1 MTNIQLHIGR
11 IQEANRITNRK
22 TIYAAGAGL
31 IPFPIVDT
39 ATLLG
44 VQLTMIQSIADLY
57 GIEFKQHIA
66 KSLIGSL
73 LGSIGSVGLIKVIP
87 GIGTV
92 VGGAT
97 ASVAGA
103 TATYA
108 LGRVF
113 TQHFDQGGTL
123 LDFDPISSRGYFQK
137 EYEAGKLFISEQDLI
152 EEDITVQ
159 QNEVSDTNME
169 GGYIG
174 RMQLIKENKTL
185 QAELG
190 SLQKEIE
197 LLEEELDPE
206 AAKKRV
212 AEKEAAIKFNQLNGH
227 SAKAQLI
234 EENKELQTVLSKLQK
249 EIELL
254 EDQLDPEAAEK
265 RAAKKRATIQSSQI
279 NGHSEKVQLELEIDQ
294 LHTTLLD
301 LQQEIILLE
310 SEQVSKGDEKTVFA
324 AAASVLASK
333 SVIEANKASQAIDTS
348 IPTSKTSKSIAT
360 SASSSTK
367 KAKASKVANSLT
379 PTSKKSKSA
388 ATSIPTSKSTKET
401 LKTTSTT
408 EKMDIRSSSAV
419 RKIAD
424 FTIIEGIGPK
434 LDKVLKDAGIYS
446 MKNLSQT
453 PVSKLKEIV
462 HAAGKKFNFSDPASW
477 PLQASLAADGQMKE
491 LKKLQEELIG
501 GRAKRK

>member
-1 MTNIQLHIGR
+1 MTNIQLHIDR

-39 ATLLG
+39 AALLG
-44 VQLTMIQSIADLY
+44 VQLTMIQSIANLY
-57 GIEFKQHIA
+57 DIEFKQHIA

-73 LGSIGSVGLIKVIP
+73 LGSIGSVGLIKIIP
-87 GIGTV
+87 GLGTV

-123 LDFDPISSRGYFQK
+123 LDFDPISSREYFQK
-137 EYEAGKLFISEQDLI
+137 EYEEGQLFISEQDLI
-152 EEDITVQ
+152 EEDITAH
-159 QNEVSDTNME
+159 QNGVSDTNME
-169 GGYIG
+169 GGYIA

-185 QAELG
+185 QAELD
-190 SLQKEIE
+190 SLQKDVE
-197 LLEEELDPE
+197 LLEDELDPE
-206 AAKKRV
+206 AAKKR
-212 AEKEAAIKFNQLNGH
+212 AAKKEAAIKSNQLNGH
-227 SAKAQLI
+227 SEKAQLI
-234 EENKELQTVLSKLQK
+234 DENNELQTVLSKLQK

-254 EDQLDPEAAEK
+254 EDQLDPEAAKK
-265 RAAKKRATIQSSQI
+265 RAAKKRITTKSSQI
-279 NGHSEKVQLELEIDQ
+279 NGHSEKKQFQLEMEQ
-294 LHTTLLD
+294 LQATLLD

-310 SEQVSKGDEKTVFA
+310 SEQVSKGGEKMVV
-324 AAASVLASK
+324 AAASIIASK
-333 SVIEANKASQAIDTS
+333 SAIEVNKASQAIDTS

-360 SASSSTK
+360 SASSSAK

-379 PTSKKSKSA
+379 PTSKKSKPA
-388 ATSIPTSKSTKET
+388 ATSSPTSKSTKET